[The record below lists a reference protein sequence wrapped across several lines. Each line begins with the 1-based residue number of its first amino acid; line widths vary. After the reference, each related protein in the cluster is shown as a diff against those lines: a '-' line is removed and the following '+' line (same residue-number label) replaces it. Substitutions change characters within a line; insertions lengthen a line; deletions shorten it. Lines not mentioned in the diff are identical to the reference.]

1 MGYLGLHHIGL
12 YVADMKRSLA
22 FYKDG
27 LGGKVVREFPTVD
40 RECTIILVEL
50 APGAVVEL
58 LPSGKGRT
66 ESSIPWAHIAIR
78 SSDARSDYKRA
89 LSAGALS
96 RHEPWQGYLGDKEV
110 VNAFVTGP
118 DGEVIEFFE
127 DK

>member
-12 YVADMKRSLA
+12 YVADMNRSLA
-22 FYKDG
+22 FYRDG
-27 LGGKVVREFPTVD
+27 LGGKIVREFPAAD
-40 RECTIILVEL
+40 RESKIILVEL

-66 ESSIPWAHIAIR
+66 ESNIPWAHLAIR
-78 SSDARSDYKRA
+78 SSDARTDYARA

-96 RHEPWQGYLGDKEV
+96 RHAPWQGFLDDKEV

-127 DK
+127 ER